1 MLIGQLLAGPV
12 VSVRSFLDLFLRF
25 MMGKSHSPDK
35 RPPQGRLRRRH
46 DAHQAKKEFR

>member
-35 RPPQGRLRRRH
+35 RPPQGRLRRGH